1 MNVFWDIVY
10 IYAFVCVSYSVV
22 STLCDPID
30 CSLPG
35 SSVQVILYARILEWV
50 TSLFSRE
57 SSQSRDWAQVFCTA
71 SGFFNF

>member
-35 SSVQVILYARILEWV
+35 SSVQVIL
-50 TSLFSRE
+50 
-57 SSQSRDWAQVFCTA
+57 
-71 SGFFNF
+71 

>member
-22 STLCDPID
+22 SDSCDPID

-35 SSVQVILYARILEWV
+35 FSVQVIL
-50 TSLFSRE
+50 
-57 SSQSRDWAQVFCTA
+57 
-71 SGFFNF
+71 